1 MVEKRTVYI
10 RFHAAINF
18 NTINTLTTTIQ
29 KKFDDGYEKFV
40 LLISSV
46 GGSVFHGV
54 HAYNFLKGIPAE
66 VITHNVGSS
75 NSVAVVLFCAGS
87 ERFCSPNA
95 RFLIHSLTTNLQG
108 DFELKQIEEQLNIL
122 RNETETMA
130 KIISDTTQKTT
141 EEVMKI
147 MAERTAF
154 NAEQS
159 KEIGL
164 TTKIKTEIF
173 EKGAEVIEISEE
185 Q

>member
-1 MVEKRTVYI
+1 MTEKRTVYI
-10 RFHAAINF
+10 RFHAVINF
-18 NTINTLTTTIQ
+18 NTINTLTKTIQ
-29 KKFDDGYEKFV
+29 KKLDDGYERFV

-54 HAYNFLKGIPAE
+54 HAYHFLKGIPAE
-66 VITHNVGSS
+66 VITHNIGSS
-75 NSVAVVLFCAGS
+75 NSVAVILFCAGS

-95 RFLIHSLTTNLQG
+95 RFLIHGVNTHLEG
-108 DFELKQIEEQLNIL
+108 DFELKQIEEELNIL
-122 RNETETMA
+122 RNDTETMA

-141 EEVMKI
+141 EEVMKT
-147 MAERTAF
+147 MAERTAL

-159 KEIGL
+159 KEFGL
-164 TTKIKTEIF
+164 TTKIKVEIF

>member
-1 MVEKRTVYI
+1 MTEKRTVYI
-10 RFHAAINF
+10 RFHAGINF
-18 NTINTLTTTIQ
+18 NTINTMTQTIQ
-29 KKFDDGYEKFV
+29 KKLNDGYERFV

-46 GGSVFHGV
+46 GGNVFHGV

-95 RFLIHSLTTNLQG
+95 RFLIHGVITHLQG

-122 RNETETMA
+122 RNDTETMA

-141 EEVMKI
+141 EEVMKT
-147 MAERTAF
+147 MAERTALS
-154 NAEQS
+154 AEES
-159 KEIGL
+159 KEFGL
-164 TTKIKTEIF
+164 TTEIKEEIF
-173 EKGAEVIEISEE
+173 KKGAEVIEINEE